1 MEKYEKLEKVGE
13 GTYGKVYKA
22 KDKATGQLVALKK
35 TRLEMDEEG
44 VPPTALREVSLLQM
58 LSQSLYIVRLLCVE
72 HVDSKEGKPVL
83 YLVFEY
89 LDTDLKKFIDSH
101 RKGPNPG
108 PMPPSLVQSFMYQLC
123 KGVAHCHSHGV
134 LHRDLKPQNLL
145 LDKERGILKIADL
158 GLGRAFTVP
167 LKSYTHEIVTL
178 WYRAPEVL
186 LGSAHYST
194 GVDMWSVGCIF
205 AEMARR
211 QALFPGDS
219 EFQQLLHI
227 FRLLG
232 TPSDKQWPG
241 VSSLRDWH
249 VYPQWEPQNLARAV
263 PALEPE
269 GVDLLAKMLKY
280 DPAER
285 ISAKAALDH
294 PYFDTLDKSQVNRGK
309 KIQLTESEIRQLCI
323 TAKEVFL
330 RQPNLLELEAP
341 INVCG
346 DIHGQYPDLLR
357 LFEYG
362 GFPPDANYVFLG
374 DYVDRGKQSIETICL
389 LLAYKVKFPDNFFLL
404 RGNHECASINR
415 IYGFYDECKRRFS
428 VRLWKLFTDCF
439 NCLPVAAV
447 IDDKIFCMHGGL
459 SPELNSLEQ
468 LRAIE
473 RPVDVPDQGL
483 LCDLLWSDPDR
494 DIKGW
499 GENDRGVSYTFG
511 ADKVAEFLMKHD
523 MDLICRAHQV
533 VEDGYEFFAER
544 QLVTIFSAPNYCGEF
559 NNAGALMS
567 VDASL
572 LCSFQIVKPWRGKA
586 PQVE

>member
-58 LSQSLYIVRLLCVE
+58 LSQSLYIVRLICVE

-101 RKGPNPG
+101 RKGPNPR

-227 FRLLG
+227 FRYLCY
-232 TPSDKQWPG
+232 
-241 VSSLRDWH
+241 VSSHFSRFGS
-249 VYPQWEPQNLARAV
+249 NLIFGTV
-263 PALEPE
+263 KKE
-269 GVDLLAKMLKY
+269 K
-280 DPAER
+280 
-285 ISAKAALDH
+285 I
-294 PYFDTLDKSQVNRGK
+294 KS
-309 KIQLTESEIRQLCI
+309 
-323 TAKEVFL
+323 
-330 RQPNLLELEAP
+330 
-341 INVCG
+341 
-346 DIHGQYPDLLR
+346 
-357 LFEYG
+357 
-362 GFPPDANYVFLG
+362 
-374 DYVDRGKQSIETICL
+374 
-389 LLAYKVKFPDNFFLL
+389 
-404 RGNHECASINR
+404 
-415 IYGFYDECKRRFS
+415 
-428 VRLWKLFTDCF
+428 W
-439 NCLPVAAV
+439 
-447 IDDKIFCMHGGL
+447 
-459 SPELNSLEQ
+459 
-468 LRAIE
+468 
-473 RPVDVPDQGL
+473 
-483 LCDLLWSDPDR
+483 
-494 DIKGW
+494 
-499 GENDRGVSYTFG
+499 
-511 ADKVAEFLMKHD
+511 
-523 MDLICRAHQV
+523 
-533 VEDGYEFFAER
+533 
-544 QLVTIFSAPNYCGEF
+544 
-559 NNAGALMS
+559 
-567 VDASL
+567 
-572 LCSFQIVKPWRGKA
+572 
-586 PQVE
+586 